1 MNAEKQGDR
10 HLVSNVALILSVLSL
25 AITGAQA
32 VVAQNGVNVSKQEV
46 AELRS
51 QFDREGP
58 VLKADSQLRVQVG
71 EVSDQIDPGDFTYKG
86 NQADIPVVTEK
97 FLDPLTEAYLFFTV
111 SNFGRSTTTL
121 LSARLRPP
129 EVVSLSPA
137 IYPVDAVV
145 NQPGGYFAYC
155 GYFDPPIEPCVQQF
169 PIELSEGRTYVIAFP
184 LKQILPWI
192 HEVVSEPTRFN
203 LEIAAVG
210 IRNDKYLYTSN
221 VRVSK

>member
-10 HLVSNVALILSVLSL
+10 RLVSISALILSVLSL
-25 AITGAQA
+25 TITGVQA
-32 VVAQNGVNVSKQEV
+32 AVAQNGVNVSKQEV

-58 VLKADSQLRVQVG
+58 ILKADSQLRVEVG
-71 EVSDQIDPGDFTYKG
+71 EVSDQFDPGDVTYEG
-86 NQADIPVVTEK
+86 NQADTPVVTEK
-97 FLDPLTEAYLFFTV
+97 FLDPLTEAYLVFKV

-121 LSARLRPP
+121 LSARL
-129 EVVSLSPA
+129 SPA
-137 IYPVDAVV
+137 SYPVDAAVI
-145 NQPGGYFAYC
+145 QPGGYTVYC
-155 GYFDPPIEPCVQQF
+155 GSFDPPIEPCLRQF
-169 PIELSEGRTYVIAFP
+169 PIELPEGRTYVIAFP